1 MDFWY
6 DFLILY
12 IHRSKIKI
20 KKVMLNVLKAFLCI
34 VVSCFGIGFS
44 MNFLGVFSLVF
55 TTIFIIADLVGILF
69 VWRYSKLDLWGVFY
83 TFVPS
88 LVVVSMIYGDGYLM
102 AADTKIVLLSL
113 EYSFVLVLVWL
124 LVYSLFLGLKKVY
137 LRN

>member
-1 MDFWY
+1 
-6 DFLILY
+6 
-12 IHRSKIKI
+12 
-20 KKVMLNVLKAFLCI
+20 MLNVLKAFLCI

-55 TTIFIIADLVGILF
+55 TTIFIIADLVGIFF